1 MTTKYADRAYITVNG
16 ARIADLQSATLRANK
31 NARPVPNMT
40 RNGRNTG
47 FVQGNLEVDVTCTV
61 AVQNTLA
68 SPKLE
73 FVDYEAAD
81 VAIAFEC
88 GSDVYQA
95 TGVFLKD
102 SEQSA
107 TGVGDEARKTWNFG
121 ALDLIDSVG
130 NSALFDISL

>member
-1 MTTKYADRAYITVNG
+1 MAVKYADRAYITVNG
-16 ARIADLQSATLRANK
+16 ARIQDLQNGTLRITQ
-31 NARPVPNMT
+31 NARAVPSMT
-40 RNGRNTG
+40 RDKYNKG
-47 FVQGNLEVDVTCTV
+47 FVQGNVDIDITMTL

-73 FVDYEAAD
+73 FVDYEGAD

-95 TGVFLKD
+95 TGVFQKD

-107 TGVGDEARKTWNFG
+107 SGIGEEVRKTFNFG
-121 ALDLIDSVG
+121 ALKLIDSVG
-130 NSALFDISL
+130 NSVLFDITL